1 MFLGLRES
9 RSDEVIRFLLFSFNK
24 YFIVL
29 FDRYCIIDDERNG
42 RSRELMLVRK
52 VRAPQGRMPDNVRR
66 RELPGQ
72 CNRK

>member
-9 RSDEVIRFLLFSFNK
+9 RSDEVIRFF
-24 YFIVL
+24 L
-29 FDRYCIIDDERNG
+29 FDSSCIIDFERNG
-42 RSRELMLVRK
+42 RSRELRLVRK

-66 RELPGQ
+66 RKLPGQ